1 MYWSPRQYPSLV
13 GLSQAER
20 RAILRSA
27 LNEHRRGY
35 NIRYIVVVAAISA
48 LGILTVSSRFG
59 AWLAAAPLSDW
70 RKWVLLAPVS
80 ALIYGAYLW
89 EVNGPMHTAVKKY
102 LAHRNA

>member
-1 MYWSPRQYPSLV
+1 MYWSPRRYPSLV

-20 RAILRSA
+20 HAILRSA

-35 NIRYIVVVAAISA
+35 GVRYIVVVAAISA
-48 LGILTVSSRFG
+48 LGILTVSSRLG
-59 AWLAAAPLSDW
+59 AWLAAAPPSDW
-70 RKWVLLAPVS
+70 RKWVPLALVG

-102 LAHRNA
+102 FADRNA